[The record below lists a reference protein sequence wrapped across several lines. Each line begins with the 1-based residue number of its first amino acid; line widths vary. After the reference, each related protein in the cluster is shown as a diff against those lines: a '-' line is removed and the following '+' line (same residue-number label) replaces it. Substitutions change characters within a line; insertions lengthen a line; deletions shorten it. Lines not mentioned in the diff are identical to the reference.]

1 MRVFAHRGA
10 SAYAPQN
17 TLPSFKKALELKASG
32 IELDVQLSS
41 DGVPVVIHDFFL
53 DRTSDASGFIHS
65 LTWQEIRKADAGLW
79 FGPEF
84 KGTPVPSLEEVLA
97 LIPRDVTLN
106 LEIKSISSLE
116 EPVARIVSDLLNQEK
131 ERDLIVS
138 SFNHPILKEYQSLDP
153 DVKIGILTGS
163 DFIGFPAYVE
173 ASGLRPFSIHPQATY
188 LSAETIREYHERGW
202 QVLTYTVNSL
212 EQAGM
217 VQNLGADGIFS
228 DYPDLLTR

>member
-1 MRVFAHRGA
+1 
-10 SAYAPQN
+10 
-17 TLPSFKKALELKASG
+17 
-32 IELDVQLSS
+32 
-41 DGVPVVIHDFFL
+41 
-53 DRTSDASGFIHS
+53 
-65 LTWQEIRKADAGLW
+65 
-79 FGPEF
+79 
-84 KGTPVPSLEEVLA
+84 
-97 LIPRDVTLN
+97 
-106 LEIKSISSLE
+106 
-116 EPVARIVSDLLNQEK
+116 
-131 ERDLIVS
+131 
-138 SFNHPILKEYQSLDP
+138 
-153 DVKIGILTGS
+153 VKIGILTGS